1 MTNEE
6 AKKMLKAKLECLKN
20 ETSGVNYGCNM
31 RLCEGCS
38 LNYEQG
44 NIGEQKEALEMAIK
58 ALEQTDGDCISR
70 QAVLD
75 IINFEDKWLF
85 DANGHNTNTKIAFS
99 GLESRVKALPSVT
112 PAESEE

>member
-20 ETSGVNYGCNM
+20 ETSGINYGCNM

-44 NIGEQKEALEMAIK
+44 NIGEQKEALELAIE
-58 ALEQTDGDCISR
+58 ALGSWEKFSDKVWKRAYARGYNDAKIQIAESGEYERAYWRGYDDSR
-70 QAVLD
+70 QHELRT
-75 IINFEDKWLF
+75 L
-85 DANGHNTNTKIAFS
+85 S
-99 GLESRVKALPSVT
+99 
-112 PAESEE
+112 ESEE